1 MATRVRVAVFV
12 SGRGTGL
19 QTLVN
24 ATVDKKLSA
33 EIVLVVSSNPEAY
46 ALVRAG
52 EQGIATFLYN
62 VKLYPSPLQAAEA
75 LLSRLLE
82 SRTEYIALA
91 GYLKMIP
98 SLVLRA
104 FPNKVVN
111 IHPALLP
118 KYGGKGMYGH
128 FVHEAVLAAHETES
142 GATVHLVD
150 EVYDHGKILEQARV
164 PVLEHDTP
172 ESLAERVL
180 ELEHE
185 LYPRALEK
193 LIHGKYELKHV

>member
-1 MATRVRVAVFV
+1 MPARANIAVFI

-19 QTLVN
+19 QALID
-24 ATVDKKLSA
+24 ATIDGTLSA
-33 EIVLVVSSNPEAY
+33 KIVLVVSSSPD
-46 ALVRAG
+46 ALGLTRAKDA
-52 EQGIATFLYN
+52 GIPTFVYN
-62 VKLYPSPLQAAEA
+62 VKSYQSPLQAEEA

-82 SRTEYIALA
+82 ERTEYVALA

-104 FPNKVVN
+104 FPQKVVN

-142 GATVHLVD
+142 GVTVHLVD
-150 EVYDHGKILEQARV
+150 EIYDHGKILEQVRV
-164 PVLEHDTP
+164 PVLADDTP
-172 ESLAERVL
+172 DSLAKRVL
-180 ELEHE
+180 EQEHK
-185 LYPRALEK
+185 LYPMTIEK
-193 LIHGKYELKHV
+193 LIQGKYGLNHV